1 MSSDGTARDK
11 HLTEADVLKVAR
23 LARLEL
29 EPEEVARMAAELSAI
44 VGYVQKLSELD
55 TKDVPPT
62 AQVHVDRMALRD
74 DVPRPCLSHDD
85 ALSEAPRAAHDGF
98 AVPGFVDE

>member
-1 MSSDGTARDK
+1 MASETVAGGQ
-11 HLTEADVLKVAR
+11 HLTEADVLKVAK

-55 TKDVPPT
+55 TSDVPPT
-62 AQVHVDRMALRD
+62 AQVHVDRLALRD
-74 DVPRPCLSHDD
+74 DEPLPSLSHEE
-85 ALSEAPRAAHDGF
+85 AMGEAPRAAHEGF

>member
-1 MSSDGTARDK
+1 MLSGTLASER
-11 HLTEADVLKVAR
+11 HLTEVDVLKVAK

-29 EPEEVARMAAELSAI
+29 EEGEVARMATELSAI
-44 VGYVQKLSELD
+44 VGYVQKLSQLE

-62 AQVHVDRMALRD
+62 AQVHVERLALRD
-74 DVPRPCLSHDD
+74 DRPVPGLSHDD
-85 ALSEAPRAAHDGF
+85 ALGEAPRAAHDGF

>member
-1 MSSDGTARDK
+1 MSSETAARTE

-55 TKDVPPT
+55 VNDVPPT
-62 AQVHVDRMALRD
+62 AQVHVDRLALRD
-74 DVPRPCLSHDD
+74 DEPRPGLTHDD
-85 ALSEAPRAAHDGF
+85 ALAESPRAAHDGF

>member
-1 MSSDGTARDK
+1 MSSETARTD

-23 LARLEL
+23 LARPEL
-29 EPEEVARMAAELSAI
+29 ESDEVARMTAELSAI

-55 TKDVPPT
+55 TSDVPPT
-62 AQVHVDRMALRD
+62 AQVHVDRIALRD
-74 DVPRPCLSHDD
+74 DEPRAGLSHDD
-85 ALSEAPRAAHDGF
+85 ALSESPRAAHDGF

>member
-1 MSSDGTARDK
+1 MSPDAAAREK

-29 EPEEVARMAAELSAI
+29 QPEEVARMAAELSAI
-44 VGYVQKLSELD
+44 VGYVQQLSELD
-55 TKDVPPT
+55 TSDVPPT

-74 DVPRPCLSHDD
+74 DVPRPCLTHEE
-85 ALSEAPRAAHDGF
+85 ALADAPRAAHDGF